1 MRRLCMMAV
10 VASLATAAVGAQAQD
25 ERARGRDGIQWR
37 LPRGY
42 IPGGD
47 WNVRIPFQV
56 FDNVYYVGNE
66 AVSCYLITTSDGLVL
81 IDATN
86 GIMVNRTIENI
97 RQLGFD
103 PLDIK
108 YVFVTEAHEIHYGG
122 AAQIKAMTGA
132 TIAMSPADWDF
143 LELAVERADWVEYD
157 WTTQVPPPRDHE
169 IQHGEVITLGDAEFT
184 LYTTPG
190 HTPGT
195 SSFAYVGHDGDRR
208 YRVLTPGGTG
218 LSMGSD
224 WTAAWIEGREGLKAA
239 GPWDVILGN
248 HPNNTPG
255 NLFKLMVEGADRG
268 PGDPHPVVQ
277 GSAAIDE
284 WFDTLLNLGWQK
296 AEAPPHGHL
305 RRPDVI
311 TNQVLP
317 HLLTPR

>member
-1 MRRLCMMAV
+1 MRRVCMTLV
-10 VASLATAAVGAQAQD
+10 VALFAMSMVGAQAQD
-25 ERARGRDGIQWR
+25 ERARGRDDVRWG

-47 WNVRIPFQV
+47 WNVEIPFQI
-56 FDNVYYVGNE
+56 FDNVYFVGNE
-66 AVSCYLITTSDGLVL
+66 AVSSYLITTSDGLVL

-86 GIMVNRTIENI
+86 GIMVNRTLEHV

-103 PLDIK
+103 PMDIK
-108 YVFVTEAHEIHYGG
+108 YVLVTEAHEIHYGG

-132 TIAMSPADWDF
+132 TIALSPADWDF

-157 WTTQVPPPRDHE
+157 WTTQVAPPRDHE
-169 IQHGEVITLGDAEFT
+169 IQDGEVITVGDAEFT

-195 SSFAYVGHDGDRR
+195 SSFEYVGYDGDRR
-208 YRVLTPGGTG
+208 YRILTPGGTG
-218 LSMGSD
+218 LTMGTD
-224 WTAAWIEGREGLKAA
+224 WTADWIEGREGLKAA

-255 NLFKLMVEGADRG
+255 NLFKLIFEGANRS

-277 GSAAIDE
+277 GRDAIDH
-284 WFDTLLNLGWQK
+284 WFDTLLEIAWQK
-296 AEAPPHGHL
+296 AESPPHGHL

-311 TNQVLP
+311 TNQVMPYLIS
-317 HLLTPR
+317 PR

>member
-1 MRRLCMMAV
+1 MRRLCMTCV
-10 VASLATAAVGAQAQD
+10 VALFAVSMVGAQAQD
-25 ERARGRDGIQWR
+25 ERARGRDDVRWG

-47 WNVRIPFQV
+47 WNVEIPFQV

-66 AVSCYLITTSDGLVL
+66 AVSCYLVTTSDGLVL
-81 IDATN
+81 IDSTN
-86 GIMVNRTIENI
+86 GIMVNRTLENI

-132 TIAMSPADWDF
+132 TIALSPADWDF

-157 WTTQVPPPRDHE
+157 WTTQVAPPRDHE
-169 IQHGEVITLGDAEFT
+169 IQHGEIITVGDSEFT

-195 SSFAYVGHDGDRR
+195 SSFAYIGHDGDRS

-218 LSMGSD
+218 LTMGTD
-224 WTAAWIEGREGLKAA
+224 WTADWIEGREGLKAA

-255 NLFKLMVEGADRG
+255 NLFKLIFEGANRAA
-268 PGDPHPVVQ
+268 GDPHPVVQ
-277 GSAAIDE
+277 GRDAIDH
-284 WFDTLLNLGWQK
+284 WFDTLLEIAWQK
-296 AEAPPHGHL
+296 AESPPHGHL

-311 TNQVLP
+311 TNQVMPYLIS
-317 HLLTPR
+317 PR

>member
-1 MRRLCMMAV
+1 MRRLCMALV
-10 VASLATAAVGAQAQD
+10 VALLAMSAVGIQAQD
-25 ERARGRDGIQWR
+25 ERARGRDDVRWG

-47 WNVRIPFQV
+47 WNVEIPFRI

-86 GIMVNRTIENI
+86 GIMVNRTLENI

-103 PLDIK
+103 PMDIK
-108 YVFVTEAHEIHYGG
+108 YVLVTEAHEIHYGG

-132 TIAMSPADWDF
+132 TIALSPADWDF
-143 LELAVERADWVEYD
+143 LDLAVERADWVEYD
-157 WTTQVPPPRDHE
+157 WTTQVAPPRDHE
-169 IQHGEVITLGDAEFT
+169 IRDGEVITVGDAEFT

-195 SSFAYVGHDGDRR
+195 SSFEYIGHDGDRS

-218 LSMGSD
+218 LTMGTD
-224 WTAAWIEGREGLKAA
+224 WTADWIEGRERLKAE

-255 NLFKLMVEGADRG
+255 NLFKMIFEGVDRA
-268 PGDPHPVVQ
+268 PGGPHPVVQ
-277 GSAAIDE
+277 GRAAIDD
-284 WFDTLLNLGWQK
+284 WFDTLLEIAWQK
-296 AEAPPHGHL
+296 AESPPHGHL

-311 TNQVLP
+311 TNQVMPYLIS
-317 HLLTPR
+317 PR

>member
-1 MRRLCMMAV
+1 MRRLCMTLVIGLFAM
-10 VASLATAAVGAQAQD
+10 SMVGAQAQD
-25 ERARGRDGIQWR
+25 ERARGRDDVRWG

-47 WNVRIPFQV
+47 WNVEIPFQV

-66 AVSCYLITTSDGLVL
+66 AVSCYLVTTSDGLVL

-86 GIMVNRTIENI
+86 GIMVNRTLENI

-103 PLDIK
+103 PMDIK

-132 TIAMSPADWDF
+132 TIALSPADWDF

-157 WTTQVPPPRDHE
+157 WTTQLAPPRDHE
-169 IQHGEVITLGDAEFT
+169 IEHGEVITVGDAEFT

-195 SSFAYVGHDGDRR
+195 SSFAYIGHDGDRR

-218 LSMGSD
+218 LTMGTD
-224 WTAAWIEGREGLKAA
+224 WTADWIEGREGLKAA

-255 NLFKLMVEGADRG
+255 NLFKLIFEGANRA

-277 GSAAIDE
+277 GRDAIDH
-284 WFDTLLNLGWQK
+284 WFDTLLEIAWQK
-296 AEAPPHGHL
+296 AESPPHGHL

-311 TNQVLP
+311 TNQVMPYLIS
-317 HLLTPR
+317 PR